1 MTKPIH
7 ISKIRIS
14 NILGIDQLEIEPG
27 NFNLIT
33 GKNGQ
38 GKTSILEAI
47 KSALKG
53 GHDATLLR
61 AGAEE
66 GEIVLELDDGRS
78 IEKSVKADKSTTNVR
93 GLDGKRQTSPASLIA
108 AMSDL
113 ISINPVE
120 FLAADAKRRT
130 EILLQSMPIAL
141 DASHLTSLVPDGV
154 VVEAG
159 HLTGHALEVFTRV
172 AKAVYDE
179 RTGVNRSEKDK
190 TATMTQLQ
198 ASLGGDAAEVDPAR
212 VAELEQF
219 VDGSGA
225 ALQTQL
231 SKIDSRLQEYAATRD
246 QKLAEAQR
254 IRDEVIAAAHSAH
267 TAAADAARAEYDDVA
282 TKAATAREQARQ
294 KHEAATVAQREEL
307 AALRN
312 QIALAGQQA
321 QQRQM
326 VAQFRDE
333 AFALRKRST
342 DLSKSLEAIEAY
354 KASLIATL
362 PIDGLEV
369 RDGEIYRHGVAFDRL
384 NTAQRVMIA
393 VEIAKLRAGQLSVI
407 CVDGL
412 ELLDSETFTELKQQ
426 VAETGLQ
433 LFVTRVSDGDLNH
446 LNATGLEYPRN

>member
-14 NILGIDQLEIEPG
+14 NILGIDSLELVPG
-27 NFNLIT
+27 SFNLIT

-38 GKTSILEAI
+38 GKTSIIEAI
-47 KSALKG
+47 KAALKG

-93 GLDGKRQTSPASLIA
+93 GLDGKKQASPASLVA

-120 FLAADAKRRT
+120 FLAADGKRRT

-141 DASHLTSLVPDGV
+141 DTKQLLDMLPESMAEVVFDTS
-154 VVEAG
+154 G
-159 HLTGHALEVFTRV
+159 HPLEVISRV
-172 AKAVYDE
+172 TKAVYDE

-212 VAELEQF
+212 LAELEQF
-219 VDGSGA
+219 VDNSGA

-231 SKIDSRLQEYAATRD
+231 GKIDGRLQEYATARD
-246 QKLAEAQR
+246 QKLAEAAR
-254 IRDEVIAAAHSAH
+254 IRDEAIAAAHAAH
-267 TAAADAARAEYDDVA
+267 TAAAAAARAEYDDVA
-282 TKAATAREQARQ
+282 NKAVTAREQARQ
-294 KHEAATVAQREEL
+294 KHDAATVAQRDEL
-307 AALRN
+307 TGLRN
-312 QIALAGQQA
+312 QLTLAGQQS
-321 QQRQM
+321 QQREM
-326 VAQFRDE
+326 VAKFRDE
-333 AFALRKRST
+333 AFNLRKQSAA
-342 DLSKSLEAIEAY
+342 LSKALEDIEAY
-354 KASLIATL
+354 KTSLIAQL

-384 NTAQRVMIA
+384 NTAQKVLIA
-393 VEIAKLRAGQLSVI
+393 IEIAKLRAGALPVC

-412 ELLDSETFTELKQQ
+412 ELLDTETFGEFTKQSANCDMQMFLTRVGDCELNH
-426 VAETGLQ
+426 ETGYEL
-433 LFVTRVSDGDLNH
+433 
-446 LNATGLEYPRN
+446 LE